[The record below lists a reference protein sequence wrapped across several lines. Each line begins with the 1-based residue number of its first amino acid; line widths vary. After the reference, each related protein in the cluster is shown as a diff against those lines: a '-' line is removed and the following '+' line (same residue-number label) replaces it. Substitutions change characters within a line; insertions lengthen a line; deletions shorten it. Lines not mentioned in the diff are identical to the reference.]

1 MAFSHSVNEY
11 KTLDIANICSYNG
24 AVGEA
29 TVYDRGDEARL
40 LPPDRLSVLGSV
52 FADLERYHQM
62 DKAGM
67 LPEQH
72 ATAVVELSRA
82 RDLLSLEIAEHAA
95 ELEKSQAPVEWGSV
109 STADWMR
116 HQAKMTSSGAG
127 DCVHLGEQLATLP
140 KTVEAI
146 REGSIGFAHAAIIAR
161 YAQAI
166 SHSDSAEPFDER
178 PLLRVAQETSPSRL
192 WYHAM
197 HAWHRADSEAVA
209 DEQRRDA
216 EERYLRFSDAPDGTV
231 FVKGKF
237 DSAAGATLR
246 TALEPLAKPQGD
258 DDLRCAERRYADA
271 WVDQAEHALDTG
283 SVPQHG
289 SVRPHVQVTT
299 TLETLQGLIGAPA
312 GEMALSLPISSKT
325 VQRIAC
331 DSSITR
337 ILLGADSAVID
348 AGRARRVVS
357 NSTRRL
363 LEARDRTCRWPGCE
377 RPASWTAAHHIRHW
391 AQGGKTD
398 LSNMILLCR
407 HHHWMVHEAGWRL
420 SLAAD
425 GRVIAIPPETE
436 FFPPQVHL
444 AEFDA
449 AARAPDEFDAA

>member
-1 MAFSHSVNEY
+1 
-11 KTLDIANICSYNG
+11 
-24 AVGEA
+24 
-29 TVYDRGDEARL
+29 
-40 LPPDRLSVLGSV
+40 
-52 FADLERYHQM
+52 
-62 DKAGM
+62 
-67 LPEQH
+67 
-72 ATAVVELSRA
+72 
-82 RDLLSLEIAEHAA
+82 
-95 ELEKSQAPVEWGSV
+95 
-109 STADWMR
+109 
-116 HQAKMTSSGAG
+116 
-127 DCVHLGEQLATLP
+127 
-140 KTVEAI
+140 
-146 REGSIGFAHAAIIAR
+146 
-161 YAQAI
+161 
-166 SHSDSAEPFDER
+166 
-178 PLLRVAQETSPSRL
+178 
-192 WYHAM
+192 M

-216 EERYLRFSDAPDGTV
+216 EELYLRFSDAPDGTV

-357 NSTRRL
+357 NSTPTLARGSRPDLPLARL
-363 LEARDRTCRWPGCE
+363 RASRLVDSGAPHQASGAGRKDRPVQHD
-377 RPASWTAAHHIRHW
+377 PALPSP
-391 AQGGKTD
+391 
-398 LSNMILLCR
+398 
-407 HHHWMVHEAGWRL
+407 
-420 SLAAD
+420 SLD
-425 GRVIAIPPETE
+425 GP
-436 FFPPQVHL
+436 
-444 AEFDA
+444 
-449 AARAPDEFDAA
+449 